1 MENEYVLK
9 VEDIHKSFPG
19 TQALKGVTMCVRR
32 GEIHAVVG
40 ENGAG
45 KSTLMNIISGVFP
58 ADSGK
63 VYLKGEEV
71 HFKGPSDAQKLG
83 VGFVHQELALCPH
96 VTVAQ
101 NIFMGRLPV
110 KNGVVDTAILNENS
124 EKILEPFHVDI
135 KSSDKLGDLS
145 VAQQQIVEIARA
157 LSLNCKVVIFDEP
170 TSSLNEAEAEALFRV
185 INDISKKGISVLYIS
200 HKLSEIFEICNTIT
214 VMRDGS
220 VIETMAISETSPEQ
234 IVTSMVGK
242 ELGHLYPEKSK
253 VMSEEIL
260 LGVKGFTRY
269 PDFKN
274 ITFELKKGEILG
286 LSGLVGSG
294 RTELSRAICGIDG
307 FGEGTVYING
317 IKTKIES
324 YEDAIKNGLCYLT
337 EDRKKDGLF
346 LNMSI
351 KDNVAACIIDSI
363 ANHSILSDKLTSD
376 IALDYKKK
384 LNIKITDVM
393 QKVNSLS
400 GGNQQKVLIAK
411 LLATQPKIIIMDEPT
426 RGIDVG
432 AKSEIHSML
441 RSLCDAGIGI
451 IMISSELPEI
461 VGVCDRVLVMHEGQ
475 ILGELS
481 KDEITQDNIIQK
493 TSQFSA
499 LKGA

>member
-1 MENEYVLK
+1 VCSSDL
-9 VEDIHKSFPG
+9 
-19 TQALKGVTMCVRR
+19 
-32 GEIHAVVG
+32 
-40 ENGAG
+40 
-45 KSTLMNIISGVFP
+45 
-58 ADSGK
+58 

-110 KNGVVDTAILNENS
+110 KNGVVDTAVLNENS

-307 FGEGTVYING
+307 FEEGTVYING